1 MCKTVVAV
9 CLVNSIEVSLGIV
22 EMKRGPQTSGRRA
35 GATKGPTPR
44 FPGAAF
50 SGEADVACDQGI
62 HDRRVGQRRH
72 MAGAEEARRRRQ
84 IGRAP
89 SRKRGCKQVQIWGA
103 DVTSKKKHI

>member
-1 MCKTVVAV
+1 MGRATAWVGGWEWYPLCKTVCAGG
-9 CLVNSIEVSLGIV
+9 LVKSNEVSLGIV

-72 MAGAEEARRRRQ
+72 MAE
-84 IGRAP
+84 IGRASCRERVCP
-89 SRKRGCKQVQIWGA
+89 YV
-103 DVTSKKKHI
+103 